1 VRKKLTQSSTSGY
14 HRRTVT
20 DTEKTKGRATSR
32 TKIGDKFSEGSRRLW
47 VEMTRRSWEQSDL
60 AGYLDDP
67 LSTVHK
73 WLYGDSVPSLSS
85 LEKIER
91 KLGIDAMLFA
101 RKPTRPFELP
111 AVAAA

>member
-1 VRKKLTQSSTSGY
+1 VRKKLTKSSTSGY
-14 HRRTVT
+14 HRRIVT
-20 DTEKTKGRATSR
+20 DTEKTKVRATSR
-32 TKIGDKFSEGSRRLW
+32 TKLGDKFSEGSRRLW

-73 WLYGDSVPSLSS
+73 WLYGDSVPTLSS
-85 LEKIER
+85 LKKIEH

-101 RKPTRPFELP
+101 QDPIRPFRPP
-111 AVAAA
+111 AVAA